1 MYACEYKYKYKNVIG
16 SGRKKILRGRKKCI
30 RIPIMYL
37 TIRIVCKYVIYFD
50 GISDKLSAIHLL

>member
-16 SGRKKILRGRKKCI
+16 SGRKKILRGRKKST
-30 RIPIMYL
+30 RIPIRYL
-37 TIRIVCKYVIYFD
+37 NIRVLCMYVIYFD